1 MWRRNHRACDP
12 AFAVGKFRD
21 DIGGAVA
28 KIFPVSPGLVIDAAK
43 RGEICCE
50 CVRTQN
56 DEQNQ
61 SSHTCGTAIEKRTPG
76 ARRLPRRSRHAD
88 FPHRA
93 SRGTR
98 IRSGRPAQG
107 SMARPHGN
115 REHDTVGREDACPV
129 GKALLALVPRPPL
142 RLVTGSPVWLRPL
155 TGGAATCRAFDSH
168 GRVLPPGRTR
178 HPGLP
183 SSRCRPP
190 RGGHRFARSSTWLEA
205 PCFAR
210 RNVRVVAPPSL
221 ECEGDEIVRLKDGC
235 PPTTCWAAS
244 SNFVIVGKWPTPGTG
259 IDKCV
264 FEACEPGVITLN
276 GVLFWHHDAP
286 RIAVRPVPKV

>member
-155 TGGAATCRAFDSH
+155 TGGAATCRASDYY
-168 GRVLPPGRTR
+168 GRVL
-178 HPGLP
+178 
-183 SSRCRPP
+183 SSRTDTDPASLGCAGPSTARVAPCPGPP
-190 RGGHRFARSSTWLEA
+190 SGPPEFKVPPPSGRSS
-205 PCFAR
+205 
-210 RNVRVVAPPSL
+210 VR
-221 ECEGDEIVRLKDGC
+221 
-235 PPTTCWAAS
+235 
-244 SNFVIVGKWPTPGTG
+244 F
-259 IDKCV
+259 
-264 FEACEPGVITLN
+264 
-276 GVLFWHHDAP
+276 
-286 RIAVRPVPKV
+286 